1 MAEGET
7 TTPMLRPG
15 VVSSNVIPQ
24 APPPGVP
31 VVGARPT
38 QISGYDPSMANH
50 GAVPSSM
57 QVNPPGPAGY
67 YQQQQQGHNG
77 MPNSTPFDSGSIPQ
91 DPMHQIS
98 LTSPPH
104 VPTNMRNAEFY

>member
-1 MAEGET
+1 MAEGESA
-7 TTPMLRPG
+7 TPLLRPG

-31 VVGARPT
+31 VVGPRNPVG
-38 QISGYDPSMANH
+38 GYDPSITNH
-50 GAVPSSM
+50 GNMPPPPM
-57 QVNPPGPAGY
+57 QANQ
-67 YQQQQQGHNG
+67 YQPQKQGHNG
-77 MPNSTPFDSGSIPQ
+77 IPPLPTNTNPFDSGSGPQ
-91 DPMHQIS
+91 EPPMQQIN